1 MSPFDRPA
9 APPAHPS
16 TTSPRRDR
24 PASLQCAISV
34 WNYRRAELIKFGWA
48 QINQVALVIS
58 GPFLVISDAPLGEF
72 KMGFLLNTPHTL
84 AVPSSCSNRL
94 EYRPFAFKIMM
105 VACGHIPILSTR
117 VMCVRLKEHPRKT
130 ADPSLFCRQRTA
142 SRRKRL
148 AVSAFLRRRRWWSA
162 GAASR
167 PSRAHL
173 AHQPTPR
180 RPVQTPPCP
189 VEFSCCM

>member
-1 MSPFDRPA
+1 MCPA
-9 APPAHPS
+9 QIAPEWA
-16 TTSPRRDR
+16 
-24 PASLQCAISV
+24 ASV

-58 GPFLVISDAPLGEF
+58 GPFLVISDVPLGEF
-72 KMGFLLNTPHTL
+72 KMGFVMDIPHTV
-84 AVPSSCSNRL
+84 AVPLSFL
-94 EYRPFAFKIMM
+94 FEYRPFAFKIMM

-162 GAASR
+162 GAASH

-173 AHQPTPR
+173 AHQPTP
-180 RPVQTPPCP
+180 
-189 VEFSCCM
+189 

>member
-1 MSPFDRPA
+1 M
-9 APPAHPS
+9 
-16 TTSPRRDR
+16 
-24 PASLQCAISV
+24 

-105 VACGHIPILSTR
+105 VACGLYRFRLRVPCVLGLKSTLEKPQIQ
-117 VMCVRLKEHPRKT
+117 VY
-130 ADPSLFCRQRTA
+130 
-142 SRRKRL
+142 
-148 AVSAFLRRRRWWSA
+148 SA
-162 GAASR
+162 GNGLLAGENGWPFRRFCGGGGGGLPAPLLAPRALILRTNQRLDALSR
-167 PSRAHL
+167 P
-173 AHQPTPR
+173 
-180 RPVQTPPCP
+180 TPPYCGHA
-189 VEFSCCM
+189 

>member
-1 MSPFDRPA
+1 MFEE
-9 APPAHPS
+9 PS
-16 TTSPRRDR
+16 LVVEVV
-24 PASLQCAISV
+24 AGGGGVL

-58 GPFLVISDAPLGEF
+58 GPFLVISDVPLGEF
-72 KMGFLLNTPHTL
+72 KMGFVLNIPHTL
-84 AVPSSCSNRL
+84 AVPLSFL
-94 EYRPFAFKIMM
+94 FEYRPFAFKIMM

-148 AVSAFLRRRRWWSA
+148 AVSAFLRRRRCGGLLA
-162 GAASR
+162 PLLAPRALILRTNQRLDALSR
-167 PSRAHL
+167 P
-173 AHQPTPR
+173 
-180 RPVQTPPCP
+180 TPPY
-189 VEFSCCM
+189 FGHT

>member
-1 MSPFDRPA
+1 M
-9 APPAHPS
+9 
-16 TTSPRRDR
+16 
-24 PASLQCAISV
+24 

-105 VACGHIPILSTR
+105 VACGHIPIF
-117 VMCVRLKEHPRKT
+117 VYACYV
-130 ADPSLFCRQRTA
+130 C
-142 SRRKRL
+142 
-148 AVSAFLRRRRWWSA
+148 
-162 GAASR
+162 
-167 PSRAHL
+167 
-173 AHQPTPR
+173 
-180 RPVQTPPCP
+180 
-189 VEFSCCM
+189 